1 MAYAGRGAAQPT
13 DWHVLKSLALKAEAA
28 KFDLI
33 FMADKLSIDDVYGDS
48 VTDAVRYRVT
58 ERPEPF
64 TVLSALGAVTEKSA
78 GRTISSSVIQPFA
91 AARTLATLITSRGDV
106 PAGM

>member
-1 MAYAGRGAAQPT
+1 MSLHLALFLDATGCHYSGWRMPGAERPSPT

-48 VTDAVRYRVT
+48 VTDAC
-58 ERPEPF
+58 
-64 TVLSALGAVTEKSA
+64 AIG
-78 GRTISSSVIQPFA
+78 
-91 AARTLATLITSRGDV
+91 
-106 PAGM
+106 